1 MSVFTAEQSQA
12 ANVRAVVLLGA
23 LVAAGAA
30 ASLWTADRLPG
41 ASFDVGAT
49 AGFAVAFLAARLLTL
64 QLPQGDRVRVTLVVG
79 LVALCLRG
87 TGEVLVA
94 ASTAALIDFA
104 VRASQSAGV
113 VAVDRLTDL
122 VRGVA
127 VLALLSPWQ
136 LVARPLVATTTAS
149 DTVLALGIAMGVSYA
164 VLDVMTIAAQ
174 RWATGGPSIY
184 EGAVSLVRPLGSV
197 YMVHIAMAAVVLR
210 VYPALGAWG
219 LAIAL
224 LLTLILQN
232 SFNLYLRI
240 RRAYA
245 QTIKA
250 LAHAAEMDRP
260 QDVGHAERV
269 ADLAVAVGRESG
281 LSSIELERVGY
292 GALLHDVGRIGH
304 DGDDVDDVES
314 THPARGAEIVEVVP
328 FLEGVAPVIRHHCE
342 TDGDAVP
349 QGAVIVGVCCRYDR
363 LRSQVGVQ
371 AALER
376 LQAEEQGRRL
386 RAATVLA
393 SIVRRS
399 SGSRDLTEGQL

>member
-1 MSVFTAEQSQA
+1 MKAMADTQGRIGSAGQA
-12 ANVRAVVLLGA
+12 AFLAV
-23 LVAAGAA
+23 LVAGAAA
-30 ASLWTADRLPG
+30 ASLWTAARLPE

-49 AGFAVAFLAARLLTL
+49 AGFTVAFLAARLLTL

-79 LVALCLRG
+79 LVALCLRS

-94 ASTAALIDFA
+94 ASTAALLDLA
-104 VRASQSAGV
+104 VRASQSGGSDV
-113 VAVDRLTDL
+113 VGRVTDL
-122 VRGVA
+122 VRGVS

-136 LVARPLVATTTAS
+136 LLARPLLAGTPAN
-149 DTVLALGIAMGVSYA
+149 DIVLVLGMAMGTSYA
-164 VLDVMTIAAQ
+164 ALDVVTIAAQ
-174 RWATGGPSIY
+174 RWATGGPGIL

-245 QTIKA
+245 QTIRA

-269 ADLAVAVGRESG
+269 AELAIAVGRESR
-281 LSSIELERVGY
+281 LSSIELEHVGY
-292 GALLHDVGRIGH
+292 GALLHDVGRIGC
-304 DGDDVDDVES
+304 DGEDAD
-314 THPARGAEIVEVVP
+314 TRHPIRGAEIVEAVP
-328 FLEGVAPVIRHHCE
+328 FLEGVAPLIRHHR
-342 TDGDAVP
+342 DADDDAVP
-349 QGAVIVGVCCRYDR
+349 EGAVIVGVCCRYDR
-363 LRSQVGVQ
+363 LRSQVGAR
-371 AALER
+371 AALGR
-376 LQAEEQGRRL
+376 LQTEEQGRRL
-386 RAATVLA
+386 RAATILA
-393 SIVRRS
+393 SVVRRS
-399 SGSRDLTEGQL
+399 SGSLGLTEV